1 LDLKYSVREIAL
13 VRSAGRVGSRA
24 KVNHLRMLGMVSLL
38 VICGTPAVADSNC
51 TIDQIASLPA
61 DYKNGDARIDVS
73 ISGQTVKFVV
83 GTGQAFSQAGGALV
97 RRLGL
102 ARANGEARIASA
114 TGTLERDLVVATDFH
129 VGNMAPQ
136 SETLVEADGWGD
148 GTGGAP
154 AGLLGQDFFR
164 NYDIELDPTQ
174 SVVNIFLPIACTG
187 RAAYWW
193 DDHFEIPLSVEPHRA
208 PFVEVVIDG
217 KTLEA
222 TIQTE
227 EAHSSIDIAEAKR
240 QLGVPSDIE
249 APMPT
254 SPGVAAP
261 RNPSYAFKELVFGPI
276 TLRNPKLELKR
287 YRTVALSSGTHIK
300 DTMATTA
307 PVVIGMDILGK
318 FHSMISYRNDKIY
331 FTLPNER
338 KPMSAAGPK

>member
-1 LDLKYSVREIAL
+1 MNSACVAGLVLSVCMSGGGAQ
-13 VRSAGRVGSRA
+13 
-24 KVNHLRMLGMVSLL
+24 
-38 VICGTPAVADSNC
+38 ADSNC

-61 DYKNGDARIDVS
+61 DFRNGDVRIDVS
-73 ISGQTVKFVV
+73 VSGQTVKFVV
-83 GTGQAFSQAGGALV
+83 GTGQAFSQAGGALA

-102 ARANGEARIASA
+102 ARANGEALIPSA

-148 GTGGAP
+148 GTGSAP

-208 PFVEVVIDG
+208 PYTQVVIDG

-249 APMPT
+249 APLPT

-261 RNPSYAFKELVFGPI
+261 PNPSFAFKELVFGPI

-287 YRTVALSSGTHIK
+287 YRTVESFGGTHIK

-331 FTLPNER
+331 FTLLSER
-338 KPMSAAGPK
+338 KPVPVAGAK